1 MGDIRTLF
9 FNPTQL
15 ADWAVSGG
23 LLEED
28 DGLVTAVLTS
38 LFTDR
43 RALDDDVVP
52 DATRN
57 QRDPRGWWADAY
69 SDQPGDEIGSRLW
82 LNESAKQLP
91 IVLTQDREHAEEAL
105 RWLVDDQLV
114 STVSV
119 DTSNPRDG
127 VRVLSVTLTSP
138 SGGAIRLQF
147 QDFWERH

>member
-1 MGDIRTLF
+1 MGDIRTYF
-9 FNPTQL
+9 FDAEQL

-23 LLEED
+23 LLAED
-28 DGLVTAVLTS
+28 DGLVTAVLMS

-43 RALDDDVVP
+43 RALDDDIVP

-57 QRDPRGWWADAY
+57 QRDPRGWWADEY
-69 SDQPGDEIGSRLW
+69 SDPPADEIGSRLW

-105 RWLVDDQLV
+105 AWLVDDQLV
-114 STVSV
+114 SAVAVETN
-119 DTSNPRDG
+119 NPREG

-138 SGGAIRLQF
+138 DGGAIRLQF